1 MRPTSSLC
9 LALLMGPPAMLA
21 AQDQSPKADRLLTV
35 AVGVGNEV
43 GFVGGQA
50 EWYVHGDRLSVFG
63 GAGRWRQL
71 AVAGGLRGYLGRG
84 RARPFLELAG
94 LPLRG
99 VDGPTE
105 GRVSYGP
112 SVRCPAGTGVGADS
126 RRGGRI
132 RSATGEPPAREPD
145 GSNRGDR
152 GWVYAQAVACWPSRT
167 PGGAPVPSRPEC
179 GGSRWRHSDEF
190 VAVGWCSPTHG
201 DVP

>member
-71 AVAGGLRGYLGRG
+71 AVASGLRGYLGRG

-112 SVRCPAGTGVGADS
+112 SVRFGVQLVRASGLTVVGAAGFGQQLGSRPLGSRTVPTAGIGVGFTL
-126 RRGGRI
+126 RR
-132 RSATGEPPAREPD
+132 
-145 GSNRGDR
+145 
-152 GWVYAQAVACWPSRT
+152 
-167 PGGAPVPSRPEC
+167 
-179 GGSRWRHSDEF
+179 
-190 VAVGWCSPTHG
+190 
-201 DVP
+201 